1 MSTARTQKQKNAS
14 RTNGALSAGPVTDEG
29 KAHSSN
35 NATKHGIF
43 SKKVIIDGESQEEF
57 DQLAESINQRWS
69 PGTEEEQDAVRELIL
84 LRWRIRR
91 TSAVETTMLSGTT
104 GTDPAADAKEM
115 FRTMDNVSRYQARLR
130 RLESTGEQ
138 RLRDIQE
145 ERIRKEKERE
155 DLETNHE
162 REVAKYRQYAKRVL
176 LHRCILKDP
185 LEKTQTVEQILGLDE
200 VPTDVD
206 VLEALLAQTVSKY
219 EQECFERASASGNRT
234 AA

>member
-1 MSTARTQKQKNAS
+1 MNSARTQLQKDAS
-14 RTNGALSAGPVTDEG
+14 RANGALSSGPVTDEG
-29 KAHSSN
+29 KARSSQ

-57 DQLAESINQRWS
+57 DRLAESINQRWN
-69 PGTEEEQDAVRELIL
+69 PATEDEQETVRELIL

-91 TSAVETTMLSGTT
+91 ASAVETTMLSQTT
-104 GTDPAADAKEM
+104 SDDSAANAKEM
-115 FRTMDNVSRYQARLR
+115 FRTMDNVSKYQARLR

-138 RLRDIQE
+138 RLRDIQD
-145 ERIRKEKERE
+145 ERIRNEKERE
-155 DLETNHE
+155 ELETKHE

-185 LEKTQTVEQILGLDE
+185 MEKTQTVEQILGLDE
-200 VPTDVD
+200 VPVDVD
-206 VLEALLAQTVSKY
+206 VLEALLAQVISKY
-219 EQECFERASASGNRT
+219 EQECFEHASGSRERH